1 MIDPQWFE
9 TAGKAHMRRF
19 CMLVAFAAREGRERG
34 WEVTGDNLLK
44 AYHIVFRGEKYGHES
59 MSRAHIERN
68 RRRRAA
74 QMVEVEA

>member
-9 TAGKAHMRRF
+9 TVGIVHMRRF
-19 CMLVAFAAREGRERG
+19 CRMAGFAAKAAKERG
-34 WEVTGDNLLK
+34 WDVSADDLLK
-44 AYHIVFRGEKYGHES
+44 GYHIIFRGEKYGHES